1 MHFAIPPNRR
11 LQQLPLQSS
20 IGQLRLWP
28 GLQAQ
33 LSHVSVLHAHP
44 PPIPVYG
51 SSKLGTG
58 NPRPPPQ
65 EEQPASTML
74 GSAPS
79 VPFKIARAYAGTTS
93 GSAGRG
99 EAIGG
104 SGGPAFATVNP
115 RAMTAMAT
123 LHRDTYDW
131 LADGSRTMTLSPP
144 SQSPR

>member
-1 MHFAIPPNRR
+1 MHFALPPETP
-11 LQQLPLQSS
+11 LPQLPLQSS

-33 LSHVSVLHAHP
+33 LSQVSVLHAHP

-51 SSKLGTG
+51 SSRLGTG

-65 EEQPASTML
+65 LAHPASTML

-79 VPFKIARAYAGTTS
+79 VPLKIARAYAGTTS

-99 EAIGG
+99 EATDG
-104 SGGPAFATVNP
+104 SGGPAFAAVNP
-115 RAMTAMAT
+115 RAMTATAT
-123 LHRDTYDW
+123 PHRDTYQ